1 MNTSA
6 ATPDT
11 LTRFIA
17 FYSYKGGVG
26 RTLALANCART
37 LAAKGKKIVLL
48 DLDLEAPGL
57 LHFEA
62 LQPKSRNKN
71 PAGFADCLENGPP
84 DSLDDYIHECRGKKT
99 DRGTVW
105 LMPAGRHNG
114 SDYLGFLNGMT
125 WNDFY
130 TQQEGYKI
138 LENLRGH
145 IIDRFNPDYVFMD
158 ARTGLSEIGGIATHQ
173 LADIVV
179 LVFNLN
185 GQNITGAKR
194 VFDSIRDKA
203 PLNPKIILVASPVP
217 VMPTEKGTPF
227 AKKMQTIRRDF
238 SGAYNN
244 DKPLVIPYHPLLAFE
259 DRLLVDDGDLF
270 SSDAPYRRL
279 VEIIQKVAE
288 VDADFYLQQ
297 MAEPMQ
303 KGDSPRVISLAL
315 QGLEKNKTDIYLLFN
330 LASAYYFT
338 GEKEKSLI
346 SISEILR
353 HHADSMELSKQ
364 ELVAASLY
372 NKGLILNELHQP
384 EDEIA
389 VYDELLRR
397 FGDATEPAL
406 QERIAKALINKGVT
420 LGQLQ
425 QPEDEIAAYDE
436 LLGRFG
442 GSTEPALQEQVAKA
456 LINKGTALGQLQQ
469 PEDEIA
475 AYDELLGRFG
485 SSTEPALQEQ
495 VANALYNKGVTLGQL
510 QQPEDEIAA
519 YDELLRRFGDATEPV
534 LQERI
539 AKALINKG
547 VALGQLQQPEDEITA
562 YDELLRLFGGS
573 TELALQEPV
582 TRALNSKGFTIL
594 LQAKNSH
601 NNPERKQTLLQKAL
615 DNFAQAL
622 TRTPTEIHAII
633 LGNQAYTLF
642 LLGGTAKSESFLKT
656 ALTLGG
662 QALYDSVLTDSR
674 IHSLP
679 EDEDFR
685 ILLDRLWQE
694 TQSAMAGEA

>member
-26 RTLALANCART
+26 RTLALANCARA

-62 LQPKSRNKN
+62 FQPKSRNKN
-71 PAGFADCLENGPP
+71 PAGFAEYLADCLENGPP
-84 DSLDDYIHECRGKKT
+84 DSLDDYIYECRGQKT

-105 LMPAGRHNG
+105 LMPAGRHNEPG
-114 SDYLGFLNGMT
+114 YLGFLNGMT
-125 WNDFY
+125 WHDFY

-217 VMPTEKGTPF
+217 VMSTEKGTPF
-227 AKKMQTIRRDF
+227 AKKMQAIRRDF

-244 DKPLVIPYHPLLAFE
+244 DKPLVIPYHPLLAFK

-279 VEIIQKVAE
+279 VEIIQEVAG

-303 KGDSPRVISLAL
+303 KGDWQRVISLAL
-315 QGLEKNKTDIYLLFN
+315 QGLDKNKTDIYLLFN

-338 GEKEKSLI
+338 GEKEKSLV
-346 SISEILR
+346 STNEILG
-353 HHADSMELSKQ
+353 HYVDSVELSKQ
-364 ELVAASLY
+364 ELVAITLS
-372 NKGLILNELHQP
+372 NKGVILGELQQLIEA
-384 EDEIA
+384 IA
-389 VYDELLRR
+389 AYDELLRRFGNSTEFALQEQVANALYNKGVALGQLQQPEKVIATYDELLRRFSDATELALQERVANALYNKGVSLGQLQQPEAAVAAYDELLGR

-406 QERIAKALINKGVT
+406 QKPIANALYNKGIA

-425 QPEDEIAAYDE
+425 QPEEAIAAYDE

-442 GSTEPALQEQVAKA
+442 GSTESALQEPIANA
-456 LINKGTALGQLQQ
+456 LFYKGFTLGQQQQ
-469 PEDEIA
+469 PEEAIA

-485 SSTEPALQEQ
+485 
-495 VANALYNKGVTLGQL
+495 
-510 QQPEDEIAA
+510 
-519 YDELLRRFGDATEPV
+519 DA
-534 LQERI
+534 
-539 AKALINKG
+539 
-547 VALGQLQQPEDEITA
+547 
-562 YDELLRLFGGS
+562 
-573 TELALQEPV
+573 
-582 TRALNSKGFTIL
+582 
-594 LQAKNSH
+594 
-601 NNPERKQTLLQKAL
+601 
-615 DNFAQAL
+615 
-622 TRTPTEIHAII
+622 
-633 LGNQAYTLF
+633 
-642 LLGGTAKSESFLKT
+642 
-656 ALTLGG
+656 
-662 QALYDSVLTDSR
+662 
-674 IHSLP
+674 
-679 EDEDFR
+679 
-685 ILLDRLWQE
+685 
-694 TQSAMAGEA
+694 